1 MFGESTK
8 AVLLWITGLLVAT
21 AITMWGAFY
30 VVDNFIAPHD
40 PTDPLTSKGGLDRQ
54 QGVGGK

>member
-1 MFGESTK
+1 
-8 AVLLWITGLLVAT
+8 VLLWITGLLVAT